1 MPVFKKDPKRV
12 LVIRKLQDC
21 RSWLRRS
28 LSCCKPLAI
37 IEDKQE
43 HAVLMGITNL
53 DMRVDNCSPTGP
65 FVF

>member
-1 MPVFKKDPKRV
+1 M
-12 LVIRKLQDC
+12 LVIRKLQDY

-28 LSCCKPLAI
+28 LSCCEPLAV

-43 HAVLMGITNL
+43 HDVLTGITNL

-65 FVF
+65 LVF